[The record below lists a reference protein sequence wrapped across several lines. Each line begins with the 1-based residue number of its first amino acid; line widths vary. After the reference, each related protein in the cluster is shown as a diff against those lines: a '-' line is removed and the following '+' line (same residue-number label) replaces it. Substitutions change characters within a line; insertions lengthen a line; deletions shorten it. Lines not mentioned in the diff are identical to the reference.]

1 MSDEQR
7 QFLMT
12 KRQCLIMELGALE
25 DLLGMDRSI
34 VPKRKRKLNET
45 EQGWLKEMTI
55 ADIKH
60 TLEELDLTG

>member
-25 DLLGMDRSI
+25 DLLGMERSI
-34 VPKRKRKLNET
+34 VPKRKREKPPRDLQNILENADRWRA
-45 EQGWLKEMTI
+45 ERQAAQG
-55 ADIKH
+55 
-60 TLEELDLTG
+60 

>member
-25 DLLGMDRSI
+25 DLLGMERSI
-34 VPKRKRKLNET
+34 VPKRKRDINPPRDLQVILDN
-45 EQGWLKEMTI
+45 
-55 ADIKH
+55 ADQWRA
-60 TLEELDLTG
+60 ERQAAQR